1 MKFGKVNKDANLRS
15 SMFSNS
21 SHKQNIRDSMSMS
34 KGGFIPKYEQQDE
47 MNKSLRSQNTMHNEI
62 SQIFSQSSGTDI
74 EIATLN
80 EANDVERCK
89 SYVKESQ
96 EADFSIKM
104 PLQRR
109 KSLEIE
115 SPSSPNR
122 KTDDFMNEG
131 GEERLES
138 QMDLDQPE
146 NQLLGIK
153 KEVKYE
159 RIPIMKLNQKLF

>member
-1 MKFGKVNKDANLRS
+1 M
-15 SMFSNS
+15 
-21 SHKQNIRDSMSMS
+21 
-34 KGGFIPKYEQQDE
+34 
-47 MNKSLRSQNTMHNEI
+47 
-62 SQIFSQSSGTDI
+62 
-74 EIATLN
+74 
-80 EANDVERCK
+80 ERCK

-104 PLQRR
+104 PVRR

-122 KTDDFMNEG
+122 KVDDFMNEG